1 MTEASRWNSSTNVF
15 KTETNMFGLPT
26 KWDVGVPAGP
36 AQAVRGIWARWSR
49 LRTTSVS
56 RSRLQQLKRWRNIGG
71 LAWFPWPDLW
81 TRFVQEH
88 RSESCSKGA
97 RWGFVTCR
105 RTGHPTRSSLSKGWE
120 MILTQVLF
128 HWNSIFVQACTILDC
143 PVVKRFTRYK

>member
-1 MTEASRWNSSTNVF
+1 MTEASRWNSSTN
-15 KTETNMFGLPT
+15 ETNLVWLT
-26 KWDVGVPAGP
+26 KWDVGVPAGL

-88 RSESCSKGA
+88 CSESFSKGT
-97 RWGFVTCR
+97 RWGFVTRR

-120 MILTQVLF
+120 MFLSFLSDC
-128 HWNSIFVQACTILDC
+128 NSIFVQACTILDC
-143 PVVKRFTRYK
+143 PVVKRSTRYK

>member
-1 MTEASRWNSSTNVF
+1 MTEASRWNSSTS
-15 KTETNMFGLPT
+15 ETNLVWLTT
-26 KWDVGVPAGP
+26 KWNVGVPAGP

-56 RSRLQQLKRWRNIGG
+56 RSRLQQLKRWRNTGG
-71 LAWFPWPDLW
+71 WPDFLGLTW

-88 RSESCSKGA
+88 RSESCSKGT

-120 MILTQVLF
+120 MFLGFLTDC
-128 HWNSIFVQACTILDC
+128 NSMFVQACTILDC
-143 PVVKRFTRYK
+143 PVVKRSTRYK